1 MCTEKEMNVLRTK
14 FQTGTKRI
22 FDKEKTTEVIDQYID
37 THIIGQDKSHM
48 SLVVNSR
55 RNSKNTWTKLIHD
68 RMIERGI
75 INGIGKNN

>member
-1 MCTEKEMNVLRTK
+1 MCTEKEIDVLRTT

-37 THIIGQDKSHM
+37 TYIIGQDKSHM

-55 RNSKNTWTKLIHD
+55 RNGKNTWTKLIHD

-75 INGIGKNN
+75 IHGSW

>member
-1 MCTEKEMNVLRTK
+1 MCTEKEIDVLRTT

-37 THIIGQDKSHM
+37 TYIIGQDKSHM

-55 RNSKNTWTKLIHD
+55 RNGKNTWTKLIHD

-75 INGIGKNN
+75 IHGS

>member
-1 MCTEKEMNVLRTK
+1 MCTEKEIDVLRTT

-22 FDKEKTTEVIDQYID
+22 FDKEKTIEVIDQYID
-37 THIIGQDKSHM
+37 TYIIGQDKSHM

-55 RNSKNTWTKLIHD
+55 RNGKNTWTKLIHD

-75 INGIGKNN
+75 IHGS

>member
-1 MCTEKEMNVLRTK
+1 MCTEKEIDVLRTT

-22 FDKEKTTEVIDQYID
+22 FDKEKTIEVIDQYID
-37 THIIGQDKSHM
+37 TYIIGQDKSHM

-55 RNSKNTWTKLIHD
+55 RNGKNTWTKLIHD

-75 INGIGKNN
+75 IHGSW

>member
-1 MCTEKEMNVLRTK
+1 MCTEKEIDVLRTT

-37 THIIGQDKSHM
+37 TYIIGQDKSHV

-55 RNSKNTWTKLIHD
+55 RNGKNTWTKLIHD

-75 INGIGKNN
+75 IHGS

>member
-1 MCTEKEMNVLRTK
+1 MCTEKEIDVLRTT

-37 THIIGQDKSHM
+37 TYIIGQDKSHM
-48 SLVVNSR
+48 SLVMNSR
-55 RNSKNTWTKLIHD
+55 RNGKNTWTKLIHD

-75 INGIGKNN
+75 IHGS

>member
-1 MCTEKEMNVLRTK
+1 MCTEKEIDVLRTT

-37 THIIGQDKSHM
+37 TYIIGQDKSHM

-55 RNSKNTWTKLIHD
+55 RNGKNT
-68 RMIERGI
+68 
-75 INGIGKNN
+75 

>member
-1 MCTEKEMNVLRTK
+1 MCTEKEIDVLRTT

-37 THIIGQDKSHM
+37 TYIIGQDKSHM
-48 SLVVNSR
+48 SLVVHSR
-55 RNSKNTWTKLIHD
+55 RNGKNTWTKLIHD

-75 INGIGKNN
+75 IHGS

>member
-1 MCTEKEMNVLRTK
+1 MCTEKEIEIDVLRTT

-37 THIIGQDKSHM
+37 TYIIGQDKSHM

-55 RNSKNTWTKLIHD
+55 RNGKNTWTKLIHD

-75 INGIGKNN
+75 IHGS